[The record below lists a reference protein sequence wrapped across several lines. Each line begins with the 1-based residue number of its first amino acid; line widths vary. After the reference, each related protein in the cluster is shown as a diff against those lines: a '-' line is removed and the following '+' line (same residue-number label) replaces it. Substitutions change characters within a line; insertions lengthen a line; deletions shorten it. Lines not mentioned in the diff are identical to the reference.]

1 MQEQVHCVADL
12 LVIEVVMHEGL
23 CFLLLIDEAAK
34 PVLSDLAFR
43 EVPFL
48 SSITLHQEGEHVL
61 IRIRSQ
67 PSPQ

>member
-1 MQEQVHCVADL
+1 
-12 LVIEVVMHEGL
+12 MHEGL